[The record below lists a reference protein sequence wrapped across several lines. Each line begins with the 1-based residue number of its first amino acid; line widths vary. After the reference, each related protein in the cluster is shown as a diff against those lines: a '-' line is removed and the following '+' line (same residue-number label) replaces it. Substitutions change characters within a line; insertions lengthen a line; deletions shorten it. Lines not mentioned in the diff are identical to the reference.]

1 MEEKVKKG
9 FFIFLFLSLFS
20 LVLALNLR
28 FSGPQFVLDQG
39 IPIDVGYY
47 SAPLMFDW
55 NGDGKKDLIT
65 GQFDY
70 GKIRFYPNVGE
81 DTAPIFSGFT
91 YLRANGVEITL
102 PYG

>member
-1 MEEKVKKG
+1 MKKIII
-9 FFIFLFLSLFS
+9 IFLLPSFILLLF
-20 LVLALNLR
+20 ALDLR
-28 FSGPQFVLDQG
+28 FSGPQFILDQG
-39 IPIDVGYY
+39 VPIDVGYY

-55 NGDGKKDLIT
+55 NGDGKKDLIA

-81 DTAPIFSGFT
+81 DTAPVFSGFS
-91 YLRANGVEITL
+91 YLRADGVEITL

>member
-1 MEEKVKKG
+1 MKKSILV
-9 FFIFLFLSLFS
+9 FLLPSLFL
-20 LVLALNLR
+20 LVSALSLR
-28 FSGPQFVLDQG
+28 FSGPEFILDQG
-39 IPIDVGYY
+39 VPIDVGYY

-70 GKIRFYPNVGE
+70 GKVRFYQNVGE
-81 DTAPIFSGFT
+81 DTAPVFNGFT
-91 YLRANGVEITL
+91 FLRADGVEITL

>member
-1 MEEKVKKG
+1 MRKV
-9 FFIFLFLSLFS
+9 ISILLLPSLFLLLS
-20 LVLALNLR
+20 ALNLR
-28 FSGPQFVLDQG
+28 FSGPQFILDQG
-39 IPIDVGYY
+39 VPIDVGYY

-70 GKIRFYPNVGE
+70 GKIRFYPNIGE
-81 DTAPIFSGFT
+81 DTAPVFSGFS

>member
-1 MEEKVKKG
+1 MKKG
-9 FFIFLFLSLFS
+9 ISILLLPSLFLLLS
-20 LVLALNLR
+20 ALNLR
-28 FSGPQFVLDQG
+28 FSGPQFILDQG
-39 IPIDVGYY
+39 VPIDVGYY

-70 GKIRFYPNVGE
+70 GKIRFYPNIGE
-81 DTAPIFSGFT
+81 DTAPVFSGFS